1 LDFGALYQKYHG
13 ETERNIREALAVAN
27 AMAPCVL
34 WMDEIEKGI
43 AGDSGGDS
51 DGGVSRR
58 VLGTLLTWMN
68 ERASRVFLVATANDI
83 AQLPPELLRK
93 GRFDEIFF
101 IDLPSAAARKD
112 VLRIHLQ
119 RNKQDP
125 AAFDVAHL
133 AGRSVGFSGAE
144 IEQAIVAA
152 LYEAHAEKKTLNTDL
167 IEQELRRTKPLS
179 VVMGEKVA
187 ALREWARDRTV
198 PAD

>member
-1 LDFGALYQKYHG
+1 MQGAGKSSPPSASPAPGNYRFIAGLGALYQKYHG

-34 WMDEIEKGI
+34 WMDEIEKGV

-68 ERASRVFLVATANDI
+68 ERASRVFMVATANDI

-101 IDLPSAAARKD
+101 IDLPQAAAG
-112 VLRIHLQ
+112 RICASPQ
-119 RNKQDP
+119 RTRGS
-125 AAFDVAHL
+125 AAFD
-133 AGRSVGFSGAE
+133 
-144 IEQAIVAA
+144 
-152 LYEAHAEKKTLNTDL
+152 
-167 IEQELRRTKPLS
+167 P
-179 VVMGEKVA
+179 
-187 ALREWARDRTV
+187 RD
-198 PAD
+198 